1 MEYFSILV
9 YPSGEIFSNLHTHPL
24 MEDFPVRNQGSEPID
39 FSNPSSEIA
48 GGDGQEANSRAV
60 MPKLV
65 HNTVDSE
72 PGGVTHC
79 L

>member
-1 MEYFSILV
+1 ME
-9 YPSGEIFSNLHTHPL
+9 E
-24 MEDFPVRNQGSEPID
+24 FPARNQGSEPIA
-39 FSNPSSEIA
+39 FSNPSSEIV
-48 GGDGQEANSRAV
+48 GGDGQEANSRV
-60 MPKLV
+60 VISRLV